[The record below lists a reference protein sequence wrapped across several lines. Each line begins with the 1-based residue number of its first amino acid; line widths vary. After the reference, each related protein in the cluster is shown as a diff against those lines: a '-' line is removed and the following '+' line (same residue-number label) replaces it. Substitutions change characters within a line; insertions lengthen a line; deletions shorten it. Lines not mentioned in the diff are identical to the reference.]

1 MLILLVLEKN
11 DDVALANRSIMRY
24 AGGKCYYQAPIEHF
38 GVGANIARNNW
49 YQLKVTSIADLGY
62 PKPVPPTPENET
74 KLMMS
79 VTIAPWTIH
88 INNVGL

>member
-1 MLILLVLEKN
+1 MQEENAIIKHLSSILV
-11 DDVALANRSIMRY
+11 
-24 AGGKCYYQAPIEHF
+24 
-38 GVGANIARNNW
+38 ANIARNNW